1 MFGFFFVAFVA
12 VFGIVFFISYKLLED
27 REDTDSDWS
36 SSQSPEPD
44 YFQQTQTAPWE
55 LKYNKGKQGEY
66 QLGQVLNQLY
76 GYKKILYN
84 LYIFKEDGTTTEID
98 ALLIHP
104 SGIYILSPKTTRA
117 GSSAQKTGNTGL
129 RFFPEAE
136 ENPTRI
142 LFSIPLFKIKSI
154 SNGSAIISTNTRQIY
169 IPISSLAM
177 TVSLRKSI

>member
-76 GYKKILYN
+76 GYKKFCTISISSKKMALP
-84 LYIFKEDGTTTEID
+84 LRLMPCWFTRLGFIF
-98 ALLIHP
+98 
-104 SGIYILSPKTTRA
+104 LSQKTTRA
-117 GSSAQKTGNTGL
+117 GFSAQKISNTGL

-154 SNGSAIISTNTRQIY
+154 SNGSATISTNTPQIY

-177 TVSLRKSI
+177 TVSLKKSI